1 MLRLVDLKCG
11 YPAARTNYPLILSRS
26 NIFFPELVLTFLVII
41 NNLFRYH
48 YLPLAVVSCPAN
60 MKVITSEVISSS
72 VKAFPFSSWNR
83 EEKLFYSIL
92 CIVCVVWL
100 ITPFSSQS
108 LIHTMSGKLLAYGL
122 DKPCRSRW
130 FSKST
135 CRCFIWSSCKS
146 IRNIRYLRCTTH
158 RSNEKI
164 KTCVLRDYYC
174 LINSDFLAWSI
185 TKFSLQFLEKL
196 ESSSKHHVD
205 QSLFIQKTK
214 FSKRAERGMLYDLK
228 EFKLQIL

>member
-1 MLRLVDLKCG
+1 MRLPSSKDQLPTDPISVK
-11 YPAARTNYPLILSRS
+11 YF
-26 NIFFPELVLTFLVII
+26 FFPELVLTFLVII

-146 IRNIRYLRCTTH
+146 IRKIRYLRCTTH

-164 KTCVLRDYYC
+164 KAFVL
-174 LINSDFLAWSI
+174 
-185 TKFSLQFLEKL
+185 
-196 ESSSKHHVD
+196 
-205 QSLFIQKTK
+205 
-214 FSKRAERGMLYDLK
+214 
-228 EFKLQIL
+228 

>member
-1 MLRLVDLKCG
+1 MRLPSSKDQLPTDPISVK
-11 YPAARTNYPLILSRS
+11 Y
-26 NIFFPELVLTFLVII
+26 FFPELVLTFLVII

-83 EEKLFYSIL
+83 EEKLFYGIL

-100 ITPFSSQS
+100 IIPFSSQS

-164 KTCVLRDYYC
+164 KACVL
-174 LINSDFLAWSI
+174 
-185 TKFSLQFLEKL
+185 
-196 ESSSKHHVD
+196 
-205 QSLFIQKTK
+205 
-214 FSKRAERGMLYDLK
+214 
-228 EFKLQIL
+228 

>member
-1 MLRLVDLKCG
+1 MRLPSSKDQLPTDPISVK
-11 YPAARTNYPLILSRS
+11 Y
-26 NIFFPELVLTFLVII
+26 FFPELVLTFLVII

-146 IRNIRYLRCTTH
+146 IRNIRYPRCTTT
-158 RSNEKI
+158 RKS
-164 KTCVLRDYYC
+164 R
-174 LINSDFLAWSI
+174 
-185 TKFSLQFLEKL
+185 
-196 ESSSKHHVD
+196 HVSYRIIFVWLT
-205 QSLFIQKTK
+205 QTS
-214 FSKRAERGMLYDLK
+214 
-228 EFKLQIL
+228 